1 MFPIKTDWKFRK
13 VEINEDA
20 VNILFRDKIA
30 GNDELPSLLGTGP
43 SLLFPYSHPS
53 PSPFCATFREQE
65 IIISICLRFVN
76 TSDSPSPIKS
86 LFNFPN
92 YAASRA
98 K

>member
-20 VNILFRDKIA
+20 VNILFRDKIT
-30 GNDELPSLLGTGP
+30 GNDELPSLPGTGSSFP
-43 SLLFPYSHPS
+43 LFPPFPS
-53 PSPFCATFREQE
+53 IPFYATFREQE

-76 TSDSPSPIKS
+76 TSDSRSPIKS